1 MSADPQRIGPYTII
15 RRLGEGGMGIVYLAR
30 RDAESRLVAVKTLRP
45 GLVADADFQR
55 RFTREIEAAR
65 SVARFCTAPVLDAGI
80 DGDTAFLVTE
90 YVDGPDLAAAIK
102 NGGPMAGADLE
113 ALAVGVATALTAIHQ
128 AGVVHRD
135 LKPANILL
143 SAVGPRVID
152 FGIARI
158 VEPDST
164 RSVEIVGTPA
174 FMSPEQ
180 AHGDPVT
187 AASDVFAWG
196 GVVTYAATGR
206 APFGTGG
213 APEVL
218 FRVVHYVPDLTGLD
232 ERLRPLVEQAL
243 AKEPGR
249 RPTAQ
254 QILDR
259 LLGRESITMSVAS
272 HAVSDSW
279 MARRLR
285 ADRDT
290 VPSRQPGNGRQ
301 WTRPAAMIGAALA
314 VALAGTGTAL
324 WRPWEAAPST
334 TPTVTSPVP
343 TTPVPTTPAPTAPV
357 LAKADAVTTNI
368 DGVRVPIHITI
379 DALKRTPDD
388 TVRLEWTVRNDSKDG
403 AQAHLWTLIR
413 PQAEGV
419 QDIVLTYDRS
429 KKSLHPLVLDDWCYC
444 STWFGAGRN
453 SIDAGESLLFV
464 AEFSGVPRGARK
476 ADVDLQLL
484 GHFTEIPIT

>member
-1 MSADPQRIGPYTII
+1 M
-15 RRLGEGGMGIVYLAR
+15 
-30 RDAESRLVAVKTLRP
+30 
-45 GLVADADFQR
+45 
-55 RFTREIEAAR
+55 
-65 SVARFCTAPVLDAGI
+65 
-80 DGDTAFLVTE
+80 
-90 YVDGPDLAAAIK
+90 
-102 NGGPMAGADLE
+102 
-113 ALAVGVATALTAIHQ
+113 
-128 AGVVHRD
+128 HRD

-218 FRVVHYVPDLTGLD
+218 FRVVHYVPGLTGLD

-290 VPSRQPGNGRQ
+290 VPSRQSGNGRQ

-314 VALAGTGTAL
+314 VAPAGTGTAL
-324 WRPWEAAPST
+324 WRPWEGAPST
-334 TPTVTSPVP
+334 SPTLTS
-343 TTPVPTTPAPTAPV
+343 PVPTTPAPTAPV

-388 TVRLEWTVRNDSKDG
+388 TVRLEWTVRNDRPFHRDPH
-403 AQAHLWTLIR
+403 HLEADLADDQPGGGNGQLAGPAT
-413 PQAEGV
+413 ASGC
-419 QDIVLTYDRS
+419 
-429 KKSLHPLVLDDWCYC
+429 LV
-444 STWFGAGRN
+444 GRAAV
-453 SIDAGESLLFV
+453 SS
-464 AEFSGVPRGARK
+464 GARALK
-476 ADVDLQLL
+476 VNPSARQIS
-484 GHFTEIPIT
+484 GIAGTTYRTS